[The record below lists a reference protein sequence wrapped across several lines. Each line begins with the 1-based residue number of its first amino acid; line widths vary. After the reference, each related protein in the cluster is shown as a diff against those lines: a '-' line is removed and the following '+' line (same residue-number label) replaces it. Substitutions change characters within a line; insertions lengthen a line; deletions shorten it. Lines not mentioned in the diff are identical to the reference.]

1 MFNYLA
7 TVDYIEEEGTYEISY
22 CDFPEIQGATF
33 NKENIELEAEETLTA
48 AIAELIA
55 SRLPIPLPSSD
66 AKNAF
71 IVYLPILSCL
81 KIALSNAIIETN
93 TRKSDLARKLNI
105 NAQQI
110 ERLLDIHYASK
121 IEALEQALYLL
132 GYDIAVMVTK
142 RAINP

>member
-1 MFNYLA
+1 MFSYLA
-7 TVDYIEEEGTYEISY
+7 TVEYIEEEGTYEINY
-22 CDFPEIQGATF
+22 CDFPEIQGVTF
-33 NKENIELEAEETLTA
+33 SKENIELEAEETLTA
-48 AIAELIA
+48 AIAELIT
-55 SRLPIPLPSSD
+55 SRLPVPSPSVSTED
-66 AKNAF
+66 AF

-132 GYDIAVMVTK
+132 GYDASVTVTK
-142 RAINP
+142 RASLE